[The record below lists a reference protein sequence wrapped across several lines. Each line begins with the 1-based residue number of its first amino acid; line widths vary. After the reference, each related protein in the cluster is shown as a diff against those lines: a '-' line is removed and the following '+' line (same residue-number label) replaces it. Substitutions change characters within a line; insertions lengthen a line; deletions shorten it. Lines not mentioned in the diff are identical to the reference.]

1 MKLLIIIFMFVVSG
15 CTDATEDKKSTAKS
29 ETCEIS
35 FKNIGPCVYG
45 DIKVNLGFKKVAT
58 DEKIMQRLDVEKH
71 GKKFSMNIS
80 KDTSILDGDKG
91 YISFADI
98 NFDSIPDISITTSFG
113 LANLY
118 MDYWVYNSVNKSYLY
133 IGNFSSFK
141 INNKS
146 KTLSNVVKS
155 SAAEYTNTTYI
166 WDGLKLI
173 KK

>member
-1 MKLLIIIFMFVVSG
+1 MKILIIIFMFVVSG
-15 CTDATEDKKSTAKS
+15 CTDATETKKATAKS
-29 ETCEIS
+29 EICEIS
-35 FKNIGPCVYG
+35 FKKLGPCVYA
-45 DIKVNLGFKKVAT
+45 DIKVNLAFKKVAT
-58 DEKIMQRLDVEKH
+58 DEKILQRLDVEKN
-71 GKKFSMNIS
+71 GKTFSMNIS

-118 MDYWVYNSVNKSYLY
+118 MDYWVYDSANKAYSY

-141 INNKS
+141 INNKN

-155 SAAEYTNTTYI
+155 SAAEYINTTYT
-166 WDGLKLI
+166 WNGLKLI